1 MPRFVSIVVHT
12 TLDRRASHLPDQ
24 ASNSRVGNNT
34 TDREH
39 ALFLEGSAMI
49 PFAKR
54 FEKRPLLPAPPKTR
68 PPEKKPRL
76 EVCNRG
82 VVSSVVDRER

>member
-1 MPRFVSIVVHT
+1 
-12 TLDRRASHLPDQ
+12 
-24 ASNSRVGNNT
+24 
-34 TDREH
+34 
-39 ALFLEGSAMI
+39 LFLEGSAMI

-68 PPEKKPRL
+68 PPEKKPKL